1 MEALVKR
8 KADFAGRPTS
18 VTCTFKFFFILLQ
31 ATKNSTEN
39 FNRVIFK
46 ENPTNKLWDKKNTK
60 FVGSCGHKN
69 GEHCKIIFKPS
80 GNFFAK
86 KKKKDVMTR
95 VVIFFSIVATFPP
108 TWTIMTWLHSDS
120 DTHVCTLKVLPFVP
134 YTDMVFFL
142 KSSLFDQRG
151 IQEHSPGLLL
161 PYVAV
166 SSTCSHESFKVGLHR
181 EARHELL
188 LFFLSSHCLTT
199 VMLSYMY
206 IMFRSGQT
214 VWRQKVR
221 QRRDTNILSS
231 YCLTIGI
238 L

>member
-1 MEALVKR
+1 M
-8 KADFAGRPTS
+8 
-18 VTCTFKFFFILLQ
+18 LL
-31 ATKNSTEN
+31 
-39 FNRVIFK
+39 
-46 ENPTNKLWDKKNTK
+46 
-60 FVGSCGHKN
+60 
-69 GEHCKIIFKPS
+69 
-80 GNFFAK
+80 
-86 KKKKDVMTR
+86 
-95 VVIFFSIVATFPP
+95 FFSIVSTFPP

-120 DTHVCTLKVLPFVP
+120 DTHVYTLKVLPFVP

-188 LFFLSSHCLTT
+188 FFCLLT
-199 VMLSYMY
+199 VWPPLCYMY
-206 IMFRSGQT
+206 IMFRSGQK

>member
-1 MEALVKR
+1 
-8 KADFAGRPTS
+8 
-18 VTCTFKFFFILLQ
+18 
-31 ATKNSTEN
+31 
-39 FNRVIFK
+39 
-46 ENPTNKLWDKKNTK
+46 
-60 FVGSCGHKN
+60 
-69 GEHCKIIFKPS
+69 
-80 GNFFAK
+80 
-86 KKKKDVMTR
+86 MTR
-95 VVIFFSIVATFPP
+95 VVIFFNRGYHPTHMNYHDMITFR
-108 TWTIMTWLHSDS
+108 LR
-120 DTHVCTLKVLPFVP
+120 
-134 YTDMVFFL
+134 YTCVYFKSAPIRSVYRYGFFL

-188 LFFLSSHCLTT
+188 SFFCLLT
-199 VMLSYMY
+199 VWPPLCYMY
-206 IMFRSGQT
+206 IMFRSGQQ

-221 QRRDTNILSS
+221 QRRDTKILSS

>member
-1 MEALVKR
+1 
-8 KADFAGRPTS
+8 
-18 VTCTFKFFFILLQ
+18 
-31 ATKNSTEN
+31 
-39 FNRVIFK
+39 
-46 ENPTNKLWDKKNTK
+46 
-60 FVGSCGHKN
+60 
-69 GEHCKIIFKPS
+69 
-80 GNFFAK
+80 
-86 KKKKDVMTR
+86 MTR

-188 LFFLSSHCLTT
+188 FFCLLT
-199 VMLSYMY
+199 VWPPLCYMY
-206 IMFRSGQT
+206 IMFRSGQK

>member
-1 MEALVKR
+1 
-8 KADFAGRPTS
+8 
-18 VTCTFKFFFILLQ
+18 
-31 ATKNSTEN
+31 
-39 FNRVIFK
+39 
-46 ENPTNKLWDKKNTK
+46 
-60 FVGSCGHKN
+60 
-69 GEHCKIIFKPS
+69 
-80 GNFFAK
+80 
-86 KKKKDVMTR
+86 MTR

-120 DTHVCTLKVLPFVP
+120 DTHVYTLKVLPFVP
-134 YTDMVFFL
+134 YTDMDFF
-142 KSSLFDQRG
+142 KSSLFDQWG

-188 LFFLSSHCLTT
+188 FFFCLLT
-199 VMLSYMY
+199 VWPPLCYMY
-206 IMFRSGQT
+206 IMFRSGQK

-221 QRRDTNILSS
+221 QRRDTKILSS

>member
-1 MEALVKR
+1 
-8 KADFAGRPTS
+8 
-18 VTCTFKFFFILLQ
+18 
-31 ATKNSTEN
+31 
-39 FNRVIFK
+39 
-46 ENPTNKLWDKKNTK
+46 
-60 FVGSCGHKN
+60 
-69 GEHCKIIFKPS
+69 
-80 GNFFAK
+80 
-86 KKKKDVMTR
+86 MTR
-95 VVIFFSIVATFPP
+95 VVIFFNRGYLPTHMNYHDMITFR
-108 TWTIMTWLHSDS
+108 LR
-120 DTHVCTLKVLPFVP
+120 
-134 YTDMVFFL
+134 YTCVYFKSAPIRSVYRYGCFFL

-188 LFFLSSHCLTT
+188 FFCLLT
-199 VMLSYMY
+199 VWPPLCYMY
-206 IMFRSGQT
+206 IMFRSGQK

>member
-1 MEALVKR
+1 
-8 KADFAGRPTS
+8 
-18 VTCTFKFFFILLQ
+18 
-31 ATKNSTEN
+31 
-39 FNRVIFK
+39 
-46 ENPTNKLWDKKNTK
+46 
-60 FVGSCGHKN
+60 
-69 GEHCKIIFKPS
+69 
-80 GNFFAK
+80 
-86 KKKKDVMTR
+86 MTR
-95 VVIFFSIVATFPP
+95 VVIFFFNRGYLPIHMNYHDMITFR
-108 TWTIMTWLHSDS
+108 LR
-120 DTHVCTLKVLPFVP
+120 
-134 YTDMVFFL
+134 YTCVYFKSAPIRSVYQYGFFFF

-181 EARHELL
+181 EVRHELL
-188 LFFLSSHCLTT
+188 FFFCLLT
-199 VMLSYMY
+199 VWPPLCYMY
-206 IMFRSGQT
+206 IMFRSGQK